1 MLIFQA
7 KNTGAAKRSDDTQRH
22 SPKLVTYKKVKS
34 QIHTSICKHS
44 LKAIPLNIL
53 WIGRIYFRLQILI
66 WIVVDNIITVC
77 FSFLRKCIGIV
88 GLPAYIE
95 ENHVVVDFAEE

>member
-1 MLIFQA
+1 MLILQA

-53 WIGRIYFRLQILI
+53 WIGRINFRLQILI
-66 WIVVDNIITVC
+66 LVYRRQYYNC
-77 FSFLRKCIGIV
+77 MFLISSKMHRNCWAVRIHRRKSCCR
-88 GLPAYIE
+88 
-95 ENHVVVDFAEE
+95 